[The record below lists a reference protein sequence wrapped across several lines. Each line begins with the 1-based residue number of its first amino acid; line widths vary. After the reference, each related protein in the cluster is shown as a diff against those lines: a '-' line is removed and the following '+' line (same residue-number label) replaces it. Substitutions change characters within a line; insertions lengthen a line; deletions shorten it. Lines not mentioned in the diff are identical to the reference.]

1 MTDDPT
7 APCSAC
13 PLCRARSAAGR
24 VSPRTRAAVVTAAVD
39 LVTAVAA
46 ALAEIVVPGAEDA
59 EGAEDEAAAANHDGP
74 IPVHDDEA
82 DGTIARRRA

>member
-46 ALAEIVVPGAEDA
+46 ALAEIVVPGAE
-59 EGAEDEAAAANHDGP
+59 GAEDEAAAANHDGP